1 MDDSSVKTKS
11 DKIYQAIL
19 IVILLIFALC
29 AILPFLMLL
38 SSSFTEEATL
48 AQSGYNFFPRKFSA
62 YAYEY
67 LFKSNGAK
75 VWKAYGITFFVTIVG
90 TAFSLLI
97 GPMLGWVLSRKDYK
111 RGKVLTFMVFFTML
125 FNGGLVPTYLMYAD
139 TFHIKNTIW
148 ALILPNLLVRAY
160 YIMLMRSYFLN
171 NLPGEVLEAASIDGA
186 TEFQIFGKVAIP
198 MSKPIIATVLMFSM
212 ILYWNDWQNGLYYI
226 TTKTNLYTI
235 QNLLNRMIQEIQFL
249 SNNAVVGQSTST
261 ANIPSATVRMAIAV
275 VGILPIAIVYPFV
288 QKNFAKGI
296 TLGAVKG

>member
-1 MDDSSVKTKS
+1 MLFRSVCS
-11 DKIYQAIL
+11 
-19 IVILLIFALC
+19 ILLTTSL
-29 AILPFLMLL
+29 
-38 SSSFTEEATL
+38 
-48 AQSGYNFFPRKFSA
+48 A
-62 YAYEY
+62 YAISKKN
-67 LFKSNGAK
+67 LPG
-75 VWKAYGITFFVTIVG
+75 
-90 TAFSLLI
+90 
-97 GPMLGWVLSRKDYK
+97 
-111 RGKVLTFMVFFTML
+111 GKVLTFLVFFTML

-296 TLGAVKG
+296 TLRSEERRVGKE